1 MKVGFYQFC
10 PEFGNVKKNLEEI
23 TEAVRKSGADLMVF
37 PELAFS
43 GYLFL
48 ESSEVEETSDTVP
61 GLISDTLSA
70 VARETGTAVI
80 AGFGEKVGDIYY
92 NSALLATPDGRVET
106 YRKNHL
112 FNEEKLYFRPG
123 DKGFPVFEINGVKIG
138 ILICF
143 DHMFPESARSLALQ
157 GVQVICHP
165 ANLVL
170 PRYAQI
176 TSCSR
181 ALENRVYWILAN
193 RCGTEN
199 RGGKSLS
206 YSGCS
211 RVVNPFGEVILS
223 AGADDTGIFCVDI
236 EPETALNKRLTPL
249 CDLFEDRRADLYKL
263 ITE

>member
-10 PEFGNVKKNLEEI
+10 PEFGNVRKNLEE
-23 TEAVRKSGADLMVF
+23 TADAVRRSGADILVF

-48 ESSEVEETSDTVP
+48 ERKEAEETSDPVP
-61 GLISDTLSA
+61 GFVSDTLAA
-70 VARETGTAVI
+70 VTAETGTAVI
-80 AGFGEKVGDIYY
+80 AGMGEKVGSRLY
-92 NSALLATPDGRVET
+92 NSAVLATPDGRVET

-112 FNEEKLYFRPG
+112 FNEEKLWFEPG

-143 DHMFPESARSLALQ
+143 DHMFPEAARSLALQ
-157 GVQVICHP
+157 GAQIICHP

-181 ALENRVYWILAN
+181 ALENKVFWILAN

-199 RGGKSLS
+199 RGGKSLT
-206 YSGCS
+206 YSGNS
-211 RVVNPFGEVILS
+211 RVVNPEGEVILS
-223 AGADDTGIFCVDI
+223 AGPDDTGIFCVDI
-236 EPETALNKRLTPL
+236 DPGIALNKRLTPL
-249 CDLFEDRRADLYKL
+249 CDVFEDRRVDLYKK